1 MISHGTEQ
9 SVTARIIIVDDDR
22 VLAETIAEVLQD
34 EGYETEVY
42 TDSRRVVDEIRS
54 QPVDLLILDVLMP
67 RKDGLNLTREIRQES
82 SVPIILLSA
91 KGEAGDR
98 VIGLRS
104 GADDYISKPFDTD
117 ELIER
122 VRTVLRR
129 AQQAGAEAAAAQ
141 GAQSDDVLSFGDLTV
156 DLHSQEV
163 WLKGDRLTVTP
174 TEFRL
179 LACLVR
185 NADRTVP
192 RQQLLQ
198 DVWGLGKSAETRTVD
213 MHVWRLREKLPGTTP
228 NSPIIETVRG
238 FGYRLRLASGQV
250 PPPATAGDQQA
261 P

>member
-1 MISHGTEQ
+1 MLTQDVER
-9 SVTARIIIVDDDR
+9 VTVPAHIIIVDDDR
-22 VLAETIAEVLQD
+22 VLAETIAEVLED

-42 TDSRRVVDEIRS
+42 TDSRRVVDEIRNR
-54 QPVDLLILDVLMP
+54 PVDLLILDVLMP
-67 RKDGLNLTREIRQES
+67 RKDGLNLTREIREVS

-122 VRTVLRR
+122 VRTILRR
-129 AQQAGAEAAAAQ
+129 AQRGEQAGD
-141 GAQSDDVLSFGDLTV
+141 GAGATTGASDESIQFGDLTI

-163 WLKGDRLTVTP
+163 WLGGDRLTVTP

-179 LACLVR
+179 LACLAR

-198 DVWGLGKSAETRTVD
+198 EVWGLGKSSETRTVD
-213 MHVWRLREKLPGTTP
+213 MHVWRLREKLPGTNP
-228 NSPIIETVRG
+228 NSPVIETVRG
-238 FGYRLRLASGQV
+238 FGYRLRLSNGQL
-250 PPPATAGDQQA
+250 PNHYND
-261 P
+261 

>member
-1 MISHGTEQ
+1 MERT
-9 SVTARIIIVDDDR
+9 VTARIIIVDDDR
-22 VLAETIAEVLQD
+22 VLAETIAEVLAD

-54 QPVDLLILDVLMP
+54 RPVDLLILDVLMP

-91 KGEAGDR
+91 KGETGDR

-122 VRTVLRR
+122 VRTILRR
-129 AQQAGAEAAAAQ
+129 SGRGDPALDAATSAT
-141 GAQSDDVLSFGDLTV
+141 GTEDVINYGDLSV

-198 DVWGLGKSAETRTVD
+198 EVWGLSKSAETRTVD
-213 MHVWRLREKLPGTTP
+213 MHVWRLREKLPGTNP

-238 FGYRLRLASGQV
+238 FGYRLRLSNGHMSQSQPQVASS
-250 PPPATAGDQQA
+250 
-261 P
+261 